1 MDTKKIIYKMID
13 IGKTLIL
20 LFAIVLVA
28 GIVRLV
34 FDEYRKEKAG
44 IDFTSYEL
52 KEAFVEECIKE
63 GKGFVSKEYCECGY
77 DYITDNYTPEE
88 ISQIMAEG
96 FEGESPISLE
106 IIMEACRQKL

>member
-1 MDTKKIIYKMID
+1 MGD

-20 LFAIVLVA
+20 LFAIVLAA

-34 FDEYRKEKAG
+34 FDEYRKGKAG
-44 IDFTSYEL
+44 IDFTSNEL

-77 DYITDNYTPEE
+77 DYITDNYTSEE
-88 ISQIMAEG
+88 ILQAMAEE
-96 FEGESPISLE
+96 FEGESPVSLE
-106 IIMEACRQKL
+106 VIMEACRHKL